1 MDVPQG
7 MREWE
12 GIISLSVGQCVIFCC
27 QLMEDHAIWWPAD
40 CDRMVPSLELAEGTR
55 FIIIVNMCVFSLSLP
70 TGIVHSVE

>member
-27 QLMEDHAIWWPAD
+27 QPTNGGSCNLVGRIMQFGGQQTV
-40 CDRMVPSLELAEGTR
+40 MVPSLELAEGTR
-55 FIIIVNMCVFSLSLP
+55 FINHC
-70 TGIVHSVE
+70 